1 MNLSLEQVSLRR
13 PELKDAEALYA
24 QKNDPEVA
32 AALGGFS
39 LGYSRADIGAWIE
52 RHRGI
57 ANEALWTI
65 ADPSDRCLGHVG
77 LYRIDHRIRSAEF
90 AIMIG
95 DRESRGRGIGK
106 AVTRLVVDYGFR
118 MLNLNRVELSCLA
131 TNERA
136 RRLYAGLGFVV
147 EGTLRQAQF
156 KDGHYIDVVQ
166 MSVLAA
172 EWATPNP

>member
-1 MNLSLEQVSLRR
+1 
-13 PELKDAEALYA
+13 
-24 QKNDPEVA
+24 
-32 AALGGFS
+32 
-39 LGYSRADIGAWIE
+39 
-52 RHRGI
+52 
-57 ANEALWTI
+57 
-65 ADPSDRCLGHVG
+65 
-77 LYRIDHRIRSAEF
+77 
-90 AIMIG
+90 MIG

-172 EWATPNP
+172 EWAGANAV